1 LNRLVGDGSSQCHF
15 VCGPGQ
21 LPSAQPGRERNRQPS
36 GKRYQPEPRGGIHW
50 IMPCMKYLVLIAFLA
65 ILASLGTALYFMLRQ
80 GAKGNKMA
88 LALGMRV
95 GISIL
100 LFVCILAA
108 WKLGYIHPTGIAAG
122 Q

>member
-1 LNRLVGDGSSQCHF
+1 M
-15 VCGPGQ
+15 PG
-21 LPSAQPGRERNRQPS
+21 
-36 GKRYQPEPRGGIHW
+36 
-50 IMPCMKYLVLIAFLA
+50 MKYLVMIAFLA

-108 WKLGYIHPTGIAAG
+108 WKFGYIHPTGIAAG

>member
-1 LNRLVGDGSSQCHF
+1 L

-21 LPSAQPGRERNRQPS
+21 LPFAKPDRERNGQPS
-36 GKRYQPEPRGGIHW
+36 SKRYQPEPTGRIHW
-50 IMPCMKYLVLIAFLA
+50 IMPGMKYLVFIAFLA

-108 WKLGYIHPTGIAAG
+108 WKLGYIQPTGIAAG

>member
-1 LNRLVGDGSSQCHF
+1 MSTL
-15 VCGPGQ
+15 
-21 LPSAQPGRERNRQPS
+21 SAASFDWSAVFNNVNP
-36 GKRYQPEPRGGIHW
+36 
-50 IMPCMKYLVLIAFLA
+50 FFF
-65 ILASLGTALYFMLRQ
+65 ASLGTALYFMLRQ
-80 GAKGNKMA
+80 GTKGNKMA

-108 WKLGYIHPTGIAAG
+108 WKFGYIHPTGIAAG